1 MAVSE
6 DKVASWKLEETVEW
20 ALKQYNSRVAH
31 RFEAWCT
38 VFFDLSEQE
47 IDGETLLM
55 LCKTGTTDLLKA
67 CGLETVKD
75 QLINA
80 SILYNSVNEKKL
92 TQMEFRIEVAKG
104 LLKGYTKHQP
114 KHFTVSQDLPLRLTE
129 RPFPERIPSDCP
141 YGGRLL
147 CEVCRVRGDKRSR
160 TQ

>member
-31 RFEAWCT
+31 RFE
-38 VFFDLSEQE
+38 V
-47 IDGETLLM
+47 
-55 LCKTGTTDLLKA
+55 
-67 CGLETVKD
+67 
-75 QLINA
+75 NA

-147 CEVCRVRGDKRSR
+147 CEVCRV
-160 TQ
+160 